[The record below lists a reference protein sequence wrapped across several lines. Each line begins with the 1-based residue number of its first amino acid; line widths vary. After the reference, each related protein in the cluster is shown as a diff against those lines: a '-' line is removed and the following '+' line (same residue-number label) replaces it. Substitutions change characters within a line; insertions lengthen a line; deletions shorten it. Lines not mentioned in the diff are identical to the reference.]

1 MLHYSCKNFWRKH
14 SWEEREPV
22 FVNIRLYLLRV
33 SRDID
38 VLRVHSCLRVLNAMQ
53 VCQIYVFPSYSL
65 RILLL
70 LITWLC
76 STQACWLFT
85 QMFALNTGHVVLV
98 PCSERV
104 KNLRESSKFIKIA
117 LEEVILNFN
126 KIYSSSNSLFQHF
139 NHAII
144 IPLIWAVGGRNQK
157 RSGVRA
163 QRILS
168 LVTNWAEKITLLA

>member
-1 MLHYSCKNFWRKH
+1 
-14 SWEEREPV
+14 
-22 FVNIRLYLLRV
+22 
-33 SRDID
+33 
-38 VLRVHSCLRVLNAMQ
+38 
-53 VCQIYVFPSYSL
+53 
-65 RILLL
+65 
-70 LITWLC
+70 
-76 STQACWLFT
+76 
-85 QMFALNTGHVVLV
+85 MFALNTGHVVLV

-139 NHAII
+139 NQAII

-163 QRILS
+163 QRIPS
-168 LVTNWAEKITLLA
+168 LVTN